1 MIICEGVRVGEHD
14 LNQSQVF
21 HGMSQIEI
29 IRKCLMKMILKRKQ
43 MKDKAIHQL
52 FMVIV

>member
-1 MIICEGVRVGEHD
+1 MIICKGVRVGEHD

-29 IRKCLMKMILKRKQ
+29 IRICFDEDDFEKETNERKSNS
-43 MKDKAIHQL
+43 
-52 FMVIV
+52 